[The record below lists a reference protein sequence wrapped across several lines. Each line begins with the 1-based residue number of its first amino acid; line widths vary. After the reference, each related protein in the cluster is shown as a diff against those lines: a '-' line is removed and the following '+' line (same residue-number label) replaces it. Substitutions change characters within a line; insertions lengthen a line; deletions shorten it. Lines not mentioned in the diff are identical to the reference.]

1 MHIYI
6 FSYVYTKILFGDHPL
21 TLERYR
27 EDFKISILKQTI
39 IFSMT
44 GTVCHDDSIYR

>member
-1 MHIYI
+1 MHIYS
-6 FSYVYTKILFGDHPL
+6 FSMYTLFGDRPL